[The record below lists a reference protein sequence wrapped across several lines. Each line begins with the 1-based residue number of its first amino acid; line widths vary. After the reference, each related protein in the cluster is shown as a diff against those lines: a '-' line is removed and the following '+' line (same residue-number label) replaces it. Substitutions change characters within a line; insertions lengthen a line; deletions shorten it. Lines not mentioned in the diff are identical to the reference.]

1 MSYTVNIE
9 ETTKDDPPQ
18 VVKRYEQTVDAL
30 DLKRVMDAVN
40 HKPRAPRV
48 RKAKAP
54 A

>member
-1 MSYTVNIE
+1 MSYTVTIE

-30 DLKRVMDAVN
+30 DLTRVMDAVN

>member
-1 MSYTVNIE
+1 MSYTVTIE